1 MKIKMIMLFLMLIS
15 AAVYAQHDHGA
26 GQNSAPAHS
35 KKEND
40 VHSHRAAP
48 VFQKQLADVFTA
60 SLQLKEA
67 LISSDS
73 MTASASIQEIKN
85 SLSKV
90 DMTLLKDESLMD
102 WMSNLKV
109 FNESMTLI
117 SSSTNL
123 KVQRKAFTSFSDALY
138 KSAKLFGLGSMT
150 TYYTYCPMA
159 NNNIGAFWLS
169 ESKQIR
175 NPYMGEQ
182 MLTCGKVKETLQ

>member
-1 MKIKMIMLFLMLIS
+1 MKKEIVILFLALLS
-15 AAVYAQHDHGA
+15 GAAFAQHDHGS
-26 GQNSAPAHS
+26 GQNAPMHS
-35 KKEND
+35 KKEKET
-40 VHSHRAAP
+40 HSHRAAP
-48 VFQKQLADVFTA
+48 VFQKQLADMFIA
-60 SLQLKEA
+60 SLPLKEA

-73 MTASASIQEIKN
+73 ITASASVQEIKN
-85 SLSKV
+85 SLSRV
-90 DMTLLKDESLMD
+90 DMTLLKDEALMD
-102 WMSNLKV
+102 WMSHLRV
-109 FNESMTLI
+109 FNESIALI

-123 KVQRKAFTSFSDALY
+123 KVQRKAFASFSDALY
-138 KSAKLFGLGSMT
+138 KSVKLFGLGSMT